1 MNRVSALASALLVG
15 IALLLSVLCQPSA
28 AAELSFNQSLEKVVD
43 FHNRFKSPSLLDKG
57 GGDLASS
64 PGFANATGILGYP
77 AWQTDSIIALDGNKH
92 RSIIYEGLVEPSS
105 PSINYLDIEVSRITV
120 IAINM
125 GKGGNAVARSDIVLS
140 PVQNL
145 GFFSGT
151 EAEEKLK

>member
-15 IALLLSVLCQPSA
+15 IALLLSASFQPS

-64 PGFANATGILGYP
+64 PVFANETLGCP
-77 AWQTDSIIALDGNKH
+77 AWQTDGIIALDGNKH
-92 RSIIYEGLVEPSS
+92 RSIVYEGLVEPSS
-105 PSINYLDIEVSRITV
+105 PSVNYLGIEVSRITV

-125 GKGGNAVARSDIVLS
+125 GKGGNAVARSDIVLN

-145 GFFSGT
+145 GFLSST